1 MLWRGWVKLVV
12 PSPLRF
18 LGGGRVSAR
27 PHPLCLMQGDF
38 NEWMQLAL
46 LVVLTA
52 AIVFYV
58 TR

>member
-1 MLWRGWVKLVV
+1 MLWRGLGKARGYPV
-12 PSPLRF
+12 PFAF
-18 LGGGRVSAR
+18 LGERVSAR

>member
-1 MLWRGWVKLVV
+1 
-12 PSPLRF
+12 
-18 LGGGRVSAR
+18 
-27 PHPLCLMQGDF
+27 MQGDF

>member
-1 MLWRGWVKLVV
+1 MLWRGLGKARGTQS
-12 PSPLRF
+12 PSLF
-18 LGGGRVSAR
+18 GGGRVSAR